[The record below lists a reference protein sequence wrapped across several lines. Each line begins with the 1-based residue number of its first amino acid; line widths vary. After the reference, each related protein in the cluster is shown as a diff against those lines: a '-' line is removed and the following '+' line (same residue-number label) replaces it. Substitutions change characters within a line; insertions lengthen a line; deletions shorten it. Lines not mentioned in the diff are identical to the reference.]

1 MRRIKL
7 PSAVASIHKAVEALE
22 SQYPER
28 MFTPDGHLVGSI
40 GEVIAAEAFNLRL
53 YPMSQAGHDAFDSNG
68 PVQIKLTSGNRVA
81 LYDCCDRLIAM
92 RMVSPVEAEVV
103 YDGEGASVWNNAGKL
118 QKNGQRTISL
128 SKPRKF
134 AEQNGDNR

>member
-68 PVQIKLTSGNRVA
+68 QYKLN
-81 LYDCCDRLIAM
+81 
-92 RMVSPVEAEVV
+92 
-103 YDGEGASVWNNAGKL
+103 
-118 QKNGQRTISL
+118 
-128 SKPRKF
+128 
-134 AEQNGDNR
+134 